1 MSGREYVFSI
11 AGLTL
16 VASVI
21 AALITAVVWINAQT
35 RAEFEARI
43 ATLQKSIES
52 DREKSK
58 LDDSLIRKEM
68 SENGVHI
75 GDSFLAL
82 TGRMQNMGD
91 RFLPL
96 SNQITQESQRITSL
110 YERVAQLSE
119 LFVRELLPPK
129 EHRHSADT
137 VR

>member
-16 VASVI
+16 VTSVI

-35 RAEFEARI
+35 RTEFEARI
-43 ATLQKSIES
+43 ATLHKSIEG

-68 SENGVHI
+68 RDDEVYI
-75 GDSFLAL
+75 GDALLAM
-82 TGRMQNMGD
+82 TGRMQSMDD
-91 RFLPL
+91 RLSNL
-96 SNQITQESQRITSL
+96 SNQITGASQRIASL
-110 YERVAQLSE
+110 HERVAQLSE
-119 LFVRELLPPK
+119 LFVSELLPPR
-129 EHRHSADT
+129 EHRHSVDT